1 MMPAGRVANNNVMGL
16 NPILERIDIASRVA
30 CPSGRHEVTVMSRPM
45 SRPPPTGQWPLDD
58 DTTSR
63 FLGQSPWKLPA
74 DP

>member
-16 NPILERIDIASRVA
+16 NLILERTDIASRVA
-30 CPSGRHEVTVMSRPM
+30 GCHEVTAMSRPM